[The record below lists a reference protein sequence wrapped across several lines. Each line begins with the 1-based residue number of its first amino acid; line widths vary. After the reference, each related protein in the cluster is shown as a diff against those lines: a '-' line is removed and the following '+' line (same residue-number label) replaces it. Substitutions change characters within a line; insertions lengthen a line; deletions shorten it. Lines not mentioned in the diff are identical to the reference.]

1 MDWSR
6 WLGKVEYRD
15 LRVVM
20 RRTTPFACCCADTD
34 TLGPERD
41 WAAATEVDAE
51 VSTRNVKRPLEIPSK
66 ALEVTLSFCRPL
78 VDGFA
83 REPGISVASLP
94 SSKETAVAERGLG

>member
-20 RRTTPFACCCADTD
+20 RRTAPFACCCVDTD

-51 VSTRNVKRPLEIPSK
+51 VSTRNVKRPLEIPSEV
-66 ALEVTLSFCRPL
+66 LEVALFFCHPL

-83 REPGISVASLP
+83 LESRISVA
-94 SSKETAVAERGLG
+94 